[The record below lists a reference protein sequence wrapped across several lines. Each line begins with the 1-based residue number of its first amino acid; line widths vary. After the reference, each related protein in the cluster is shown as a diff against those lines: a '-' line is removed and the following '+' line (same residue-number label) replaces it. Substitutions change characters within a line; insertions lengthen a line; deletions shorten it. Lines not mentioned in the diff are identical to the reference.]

1 MVDKTKILVV
11 DDSAFARSSI
21 TKTLAADNTIEVVG
35 QARNGVEAVEMTKS
49 LKPNVVTLD
58 VTMPKMDGIAAL
70 EQIMRDCPTPVVML
84 SALTAEGADVT
95 IKALE
100 IGAVDFFLK
109 PSIVSPAGTGEV
121 SDELVRK
128 IKTAA
133 KVKVVR
139 QLKKAEPVRSPG
151 VKLPAVQK
159 RATRLDKVVV
169 IASSTGG
176 PQALCQVIPAIPGNI
191 PAVIFVVQHM
201 PPGFTKSLAN
211 RLNQLSELDI
221 IEAQDGMSV
230 SPGMVLLAPGDYHV
244 TVDQDGKIILNQ
256 EPHECG
262 VRPSANVTMES
273 IAKVYGRSCL
283 GVVLTGMGNDGTRG
297 AALIKAFGGKVIAED
312 ESTCSV
318 YGMPASV
325 IEAGLVD
332 QVIPLPKIAPEII
345 KLSNEK
351 PSKAKSK
358 LSAKG

>member
-11 DDSAFARSSI
+11 DDSAFARSAI
-21 TKTLAADNTIEVVG
+21 VKTLEADETIEVIG
-35 QARNGVEAVEMTKS
+35 QARDGIEAIEMTKR

-84 SALTAEGADVT
+84 SALTTEGAEVT

-100 IGAVDFFLK
+100 LGAIDFYLK
-109 PSIVSPAGTGEV
+109 PSIVSPAGSGN
-121 SDELVRK
+121 SAGDLISK

-133 KVKVVR
+133 TVKMVR
-139 QLKKAEPVRSPG
+139 QLKKAEPVKSQEAKPSA
-151 VKLPAVQK
+151 KHK
-159 RATRLDKVVV
+159 HATKVEKIIM

-176 PQALCQVIPAIPGNI
+176 PQALCQVVPGIPGDIPAIVFI
-191 PAVIFVVQHM
+191 VQHM
-201 PPGFTKSLAN
+201 PPGFTKSLAK
-211 RLNQLSELDI
+211 RLDQLSELDV
-221 IEAQDGMSV
+221 IEAEEGMLV
-230 SPGMVLLAPGDYHV
+230 GPGMALLAPGDYHM
-244 TVDQDGKIILNQ
+244 TVGMNGRIMLNQ

-273 IAKVYGRSCL
+273 LATVYGRLCL

-297 AALIKAFGGKVIAED
+297 SALIKASHGNIIAED

-325 IEAGLVD
+325 AEAGHVD
-332 QVIPLPKIAPEII
+332 KVLPLPKIAAEIT
-345 KLSNEK
+345 KMC
-351 PSKAKSK
+351 SK
-358 LSAKG
+358 